1 MSSPLSSVQAARIA
15 LATRLRDMRLDAGL
29 AGHELSIAC
38 GWHPAK
44 TSRIEH
50 AKAAPTDAD
59 LHAWCQACGAP
70 DQAPDLVAAARSA
83 DSMYVQWK
91 RLNRA
96 GLRHLQEEVVP
107 LFERTRSFRVY
118 CSNVVPGLLQTE
130 SYARAVLSAYGTFH
144 QTATDVDEAAAARV
158 ARSHVIRDGRHRFA
172 LLVEESVLRS
182 GIAPASTT
190 AEQLGNL
197 LEVMTFPWVS
207 FGILPI
213 GSERPLW
220 TLESF
225 TIYDGTQVGI
235 ELLSAR
241 VTLTSPG
248 EISLYA
254 KAFGELA
261 GRAVYGASA
270 RSLITAAIDTLG

>member
-1 MSSPLSSVQAARIA
+1 MPSPLSSVHAARIA

-29 AGHELSIAC
+29 AGHELSTAC

-50 AKAAPTDAD
+50 AKASPTDAD
-59 LHAWCQACGAP
+59 IRAWCQACGAA
-70 DQAPDLVAAARSA
+70 DQVPDLIAAARSA

-91 RLNRA
+91 RLHRA
-96 GLRHLQEEVVP
+96 GLRHLQQEVVP
-107 LFERTRSFRVY
+107 LFERTRAFRVY

-130 SYARAVLSAYGTFH
+130 SYARAVLSAYGAFH
-144 QTATDVDEAAAARV
+144 QAATDVDEAAAARV
-158 ARSHVIRDGRHRFA
+158 ARSHVIRDGHHRFA
-172 LLVEESVLRS
+172 LIVEESVLHS
-182 GIAPASTT
+182 GIAPAATT
-190 AEQLGNL
+190 AEQLSNL
-197 LEVMTFPWVS
+197 LEIMTLPWVS

-213 GSERPLW
+213 RAERPLW

-225 TIYDGTQVGI
+225 TIYDEMQVGI

-241 VTLTSPG
+241 VTLTSPD

-261 GRAVYGASA
+261 GQALYGASA
-270 RSLITAAIDTLG
+270 RSLITAAIDSIS